1 MRMPTGGR
9 EPTFMTWKMKLI
21 ALLPMV
27 ALLQSCASNGS
38 RNALNASAPHDPPT
52 VTLIEGFKYPFVEG
66 PLVGRKNHRW
76 HSDYSYRRA
85 IIIGGGG
92 K

>member
-1 MRMPTGGR
+1 MNWR
-9 EPTFMTWKMKLI
+9 MKLI
-21 ALLPMV
+21 VLPLMVVLLP
-27 ALLQSCASNGS
+27 SCGLRDSQ
-38 RNALNASAPHDPPT
+38 NALNESAMYDPPT

-66 PLVGRKNHRW
+66 TLVGRKNHRW

>member
-1 MRMPTGGR
+1 MP
-9 EPTFMTWKMKLI
+9 
-21 ALLPMV
+21 
-27 ALLQSCASNGS
+27 AS
-38 RNALNASAPHDPPT
+38 ALNESAMYDPPT

-66 PLVGRKNHRW
+66 TLMGRGQKF

-85 IIIGGGG
+85 VIIGGG

>member
-1 MRMPTGGR
+1 MLIGGK
-9 EPTFMTWKMKLI
+9 ENTFMIWRMILI
-21 ALLPMV
+21 AWLPMV
-27 ALLQSCASNGS
+27 ALLQSCVWNDSQNDLNES
-38 RNALNASAPHDPPT
+38 ALYDPPT

-66 PLVGRKNHRW
+66 TLMGRGQKF

-85 IIIGGGG
+85 VIIGGG

>member
-1 MRMPTGGR
+1 MLIGGK
-9 EPTFMTWKMKLI
+9 ENTFMIWRMILI
-21 ALLPMV
+21 AWLPTV
-27 ALLQSCASNGS
+27 ALLQSCVWNDSQS
-38 RNALNASAPHDPPT
+38 ALNESALYDPPT

-66 PLVGRKNHRW
+66 TLVGRKNHRW

>member
-1 MRMPTGGR
+1 MPTGVK
-9 EPTFMTWKMKLI
+9 EPTSMTWKILLMLW
-21 ALLPMV
+21 LPMAV
-27 ALLQSCASNGS
+27 LLQSCALKDSQ
-38 RNALNASAPHDPPT
+38 RDLNESAMYDPPT

-66 PLVGRKNHRW
+66 TLMGRGQKF

-85 IIIGGGG
+85 VIIGGSG

>member
-1 MRMPTGGR
+1 
-9 EPTFMTWKMKLI
+9 MKLW
-21 ALLPMV
+21 LPTA
-27 ALLQSCASNGS
+27 ALLQSCVWNDSQNDLNES
-38 RNALNASAPHDPPT
+38 ALYDPPT

-66 PLVGRKNHRW
+66 PLVGRKNNRW

>member
-1 MRMPTGGR
+1 MLIGGR
-9 EPTFMTWKMKLI
+9 ELLCMNWKMKLI
-21 ALLPMV
+21 ALPLMAVLLP
-27 ALLQSCASNGS
+27 SCGWRESQ
-38 RNALNASAPHDPPT
+38 NALNESAMYDPPT

-66 PLVGRKNHRW
+66 TLMGRGQKF

-85 IIIGGGG
+85 VIIGGG

>member
-1 MRMPTGGR
+1 MRSGGK
-9 EPTFMTWKMKLI
+9 EHLSMTWKMKLI

-27 ALLQSCASNGS
+27 ALLQSCALKGS
-38 RNALNASAPHDPPT
+38 RSALNESAMYDPPT
-52 VTLIEGFKYPFVEG
+52 VTLIEGFKYPFVG
-66 PLVGRKNHRW
+66 GTLMGRGQKF

-85 IIIGGGG
+85 VIIGGG